1 MIFTNKYQYANKRMK
16 VNLNS
21 YALDSQ
27 TYLLHL
33 YDNIHINHCE
43 YDKYIMLQENKCNHH
58 YADLIKICD
67 DNNIDIYPYIYT
79 LDRITLLEKKAFN
92 MFYITYMKKNDMVPK
107 DEDYNIDVLLIAT
120 RSLENLLTFIITIQ
134 YFFL

>member
-1 MIFTNKYQYANKRMK
+1 MK

-21 YALDSQ
+21 HVLDSQ

-33 YDNIHINHCE
+33 YDNVHIKHCE
-43 YDKYIMLQENKCNHH
+43 YDKYITIQENNWNHL
-58 YADLIKICD
+58 YADLIRICD
-67 DNNIDIYPYIYT
+67 DNNIDIYPYLYT
-79 LDRITLLEKKAFN
+79 LDRITPEEKKAFN
-92 MFYITYMKKNDMVPK
+92 MFYITYMKKNEMVPK
-107 DEDYNIDVLLIAT
+107 NEDYNIDVLLIAK